1 MPYEIPPRERPTS
14 DNGYLEQMTK
24 SVFQAGFSW
33 QVIRDKW
40 PGFQRAFDGFDIS
53 RVAEYQTEDI
63 DRLLADE
70 GIVRNGRKIESTI
83 HNARV
88 MRQLIAGHGSFFDY
102 LRSMDDLDYPARR
115 RELRQRFKHLG
126 PTGIFTF
133 LWYVDE
139 EVPSWEDRKK

>member
-1 MPYEIPPRERPTS
+1 MPYEIPPRERPRS

-33 QVIRDKW
+33 KVIRDKW
-40 PGFQRAFDGFDIS
+40 PGFQRAFDGFDIDG
-53 RVAEYQTEDI
+53 VAGYHTHDI

-70 GIVRNGRKIESTI
+70 SIVRNGRKIEATI

-88 MRQLIAGHGSFFDY
+88 MRRLIDEHGSFFDY
-102 LRSMDDLDYPARR
+102 LRSLDHLDYPARR
-115 RELRQRFKHLG
+115 QELRQRFKHLG

-133 LWYVDE
+133 LWSVDE
-139 EVPSWEDRKK
+139 EVPNWEDRDK